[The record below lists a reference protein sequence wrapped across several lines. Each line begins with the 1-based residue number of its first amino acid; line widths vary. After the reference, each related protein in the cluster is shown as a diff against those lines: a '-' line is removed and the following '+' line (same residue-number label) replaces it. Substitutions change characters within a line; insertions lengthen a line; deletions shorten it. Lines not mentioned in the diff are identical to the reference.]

1 MYFAKKQRR
10 QVFFIYL
17 QKELSKFMNYLAH
30 IYLSGTNDL
39 LKIGNFMADSI
50 KGSNFEKFDMDIKKG
65 ILLHRHI
72 DSFTD
77 ANVIYRK
84 SKHRLHEKYG
94 HYSGVIMDILYDH
107 FLAKN
112 WSRYS
117 DEALEIYAANFYN
130 LLVTNEAILTEKIK
144 GMIPYM
150 IENNWF
156 VSYAS
161 LPGIEMI
168 LFQMDYKTKHRVHM
182 QEAIVELQLFYQE
195 FEEEFYLFFDELM
208 QSCKEKRIELG

>member
-1 MYFAKKQRR
+1 
-10 QVFFIYL
+10 
-17 QKELSKFMNYLAH
+17 MNYLAH

-50 KGSNFEKFDMDIKKG
+50 KGHDYQKFDSEIKKG

-77 ANVIYRK
+77 MHPVYRQ

-112 WSRYS
+112 WSKFS
-117 DEALEIYAANFYN
+117 DEKLEDYANDFYQ
-130 LLVTNEAILTEKIK
+130 LLQDNYEILTERIK
-144 GMIPYM
+144 GMMPYM
-150 IENNWF
+150 IARNWF
-156 VSYAS
+156 VSYATIAG
-161 LPGIEMI
+161 LEMI
-168 LFQMDYKTKHRVHM
+168 LFQMDYKTKHRANM
-182 QEAIVELQLFYQE
+182 QEAIVELKDFYTE
-195 FEEEFYLFFDELM
+195 FESEFFLFFKELIH
-208 QSCKEKRIELG
+208 SCQQKIKELNGV

>member
-1 MYFAKKQRR
+1 
-10 QVFFIYL
+10 
-17 QKELSKFMNYLAH
+17 MNYHAH

-50 KGSNFEKFDMDIKKG
+50 KGNDYEKYAPEIKKG

-77 ANVIYRK
+77 SHPIYRR

-112 WSRYS
+112 WSKYS
-117 DEALEIYAANFYN
+117 DEKLEDYANDFYQ
-130 LLVTNEAILTEKIK
+130 LLQDNYDILTERIK
-144 GMIPYM
+144 GMMPYM
-150 IENNWF
+150 IARNWL
-156 VSYAS
+156 VSYATIEG
-161 LPGIEMI
+161 LEMI
-168 LFQMDYKTKHRVHM
+168 LFQMDYKTKHRANM
-182 QEAIVELQLFYQE
+182 QEAIIELQDFYSE
-195 FEEEFYLFFDELM
+195 FESEFFLFFEELTV
-208 QSCKEKRIELG
+208 SCQQKIIDLE

>member
-1 MYFAKKQRR
+1 
-10 QVFFIYL
+10 
-17 QKELSKFMNYLAH
+17 MNYLAH

-50 KGSNFEKFDMDIKKG
+50 KGHDYEKFDSEIKKG

-77 ANVIYRK
+77 MHPIYRQ

-112 WSRYS
+112 WSKFS
-117 DEALEIYAANFYN
+117 DEKLEDYANDFYQ
-130 LLVTNEAILTEKIK
+130 LLQDNYEILTERIK
-144 GMIPYM
+144 GMMPYM
-150 IENNWF
+150 IARNWF

-161 LPGIEMI
+161 IAGLEMI
-168 LFQMDYKTKHRVHM
+168 LFQMDYKTKHRANM
-182 QEAIVELQLFYQE
+182 QEAIVELQDFYTE
-195 FEEEFYLFFDELM
+195 FESESFQFFEELIISCQQKITELN
-208 QSCKEKRIELG
+208 KL

>member
-1 MYFAKKQRR
+1 
-10 QVFFIYL
+10 
-17 QKELSKFMNYLAH
+17 MNYLAH

-50 KGSNFEKFDMDIKKG
+50 KGNDYEKYAPEIKKG

-77 ANVIYRK
+77 SHPIYRR

-112 WSRYS
+112 WSKYS
-117 DEALEIYAANFYN
+117 DEKLEDYAYNFYQ
-130 LLVTNEAILTEKIK
+130 LLQVNHSILTERIK
-144 GMIPYM
+144 GMMPYM
-150 IENNWF
+150 IARNWL
-156 VSYAS
+156 VSYATIEG
-161 LPGIEMI
+161 LEMI
-168 LFQMDYKTKHRVHM
+168 LFQMDYKTKHRANM
-182 QEAIVELQLFYQE
+182 QEAIVELQDFYSE
-195 FEEEFYLFFDELM
+195 FESEFFLFFEELTV
-208 QSCKEKRIELG
+208 SCQQKIIDLE

>member
-1 MYFAKKQRR
+1 
-10 QVFFIYL
+10 
-17 QKELSKFMNYLAH
+17 MNYLAH

-50 KGSNFEKFDMDIKKG
+50 KGHDYEKFDSEIKKG

-77 ANVIYRK
+77 MHPIYRQ

-112 WSRYS
+112 WSKFS
-117 DEALEIYAANFYN
+117 DEKLEDYADNFYQ
-130 LLVTNEAILTEKIK
+130 LLQDNYDILTERIK
-144 GMIPYM
+144 GMMPYM
-150 IENNWF
+150 IARNWF
-156 VSYAS
+156 VSYATIAG
-161 LPGIEMI
+161 LEMI
-168 LFQMDYKTKHRVHM
+168 LFQMDYKTKHRANM
-182 QEAIVELQLFYQE
+182 QEAIVELQDFYTE
-195 FEEEFYLFFDELM
+195 FESEFFLFFEELII
-208 QSCKEKRIELG
+208 SCQQKITELNKL

>member
-1 MYFAKKQRR
+1 
-10 QVFFIYL
+10 
-17 QKELSKFMNYLAH
+17 MNYLAH

-50 KGSNFEKFDMDIKKG
+50 KGHDYEKFDSEIKKG

-77 ANVIYRK
+77 MHPIYRQ

-112 WSRYS
+112 WSKFS
-117 DEALEIYAANFYN
+117 EEKLDDYADNFYQ
-130 LLVTNEAILTEKIK
+130 LLQDNYDILTERIK
-144 GMIPYM
+144 GMMPYM
-150 IENNWF
+150 IARNWF
-156 VSYAS
+156 VSYATIAG
-161 LPGIEMI
+161 LEMI
-168 LFQMDYKTKHRVHM
+168 LFQMDYKTKHRANM
-182 QEAIVELQLFYQE
+182 QEAIVELQDFYTE
-195 FEEEFYLFFDELM
+195 FESEFFLFFEELII
-208 QSCKEKRIELG
+208 SCKQKITELNKL